1 MYVWVWMQMLTQQQ
15 SAQTVAV
22 IMETVSTESVAA
34 SPATLARRVPK
45 VSTN

>member
-1 MYVWVWMQMLTQQQ
+1 
-15 SAQTVAV
+15 
-22 IMETVSTESVAA
+22 METVSTESVAA